1 MKYEIDFLRGANPVD
16 YVLSELLTSRKEKIK
31 KWIHFLQGVTSS
43 YYWEPG
49 EIRRHFSSSHLIL
62 FQFQNVILFF
72 RRQVCDKL

>member
-43 YYWEPG
+43 YY
-49 EIRRHFSSSHLIL
+49 
-62 FQFQNVILFF
+62 
-72 RRQVCDKL
+72 